1 MTAQCVQ
8 SSVNAYWLMAVLS
21 LMLVANAQS
30 LEDAQGLFA
39 VGKYLEASKMSAALG
54 SSAGFT
60 FAAYTLGV
68 HAGDQPKDQQEG
80 LFVQCEQYARKALEL
95 NKANADAHAQLGV
108 ALGRLSGLRGA
119 AYALLNGVVGQVK
132 GSFER
137 ALELNPRQ
145 VIALIGLGRLHAE
158 LVSRGAGAM
167 FGGDGALVKPLFE
180 RAVQAD
186 PKGIGVRLEYA
197 RALIVLDATANRAQV
212 RKLLESASDLT
223 PRDALERRQLKS
235 VERLLAKL
243 P

>member
-1 MTAQCVQ
+1 M
-8 SSVNAYWLMAVLS
+8 NIYWLAALFS
-21 LMLVANAQS
+21 LMMVANAQS

-39 VGKYLEASKMSAALG
+39 AGKFFEASKMSVALNT
-54 SSAGFT
+54 SAGFT

-68 HAGDQPKDQQEG
+68 HAGDQPKDQQES
-80 LFVQCEQYARKALEL
+80 LFAQCEQYARRALEL
-95 NKANADAHAQLGV
+95 NKSNADAHAQLGV

-167 FGGDGALVKPLFE
+167 FGADGALVKPLFE

-197 RALIVLDATANRAQV
+197 RALTVLDAAAHRVQI
-212 RKLLESASDLT
+212 RKLLEAASDLT

>member
-1 MTAQCVQ
+1 M
-8 SSVNAYWLMAVLS
+8 NAHWLIALFS
-21 LMLVANAQS
+21 LMMVANAQS

-39 VGKYLEASKMSAALG
+39 TGKFLEASKISAALNT
-54 SSAGFT
+54 SAGYV

-68 HAGDQPKDQQEG
+68 HANIQPSDKQEA

-95 NKANADAHAQLGV
+95 NKVNADAHAQLGV
-108 ALGRLSGLRGA
+108 ALGRLGGLRGA

-145 VIALIGLGRLHAE
+145 VIALIGLGRFHAE

-167 FGGDGALVKPLFE
+167 FGADGALVKPLFE
-180 RAVQAD
+180 RALQAD

-197 RALIVLDATANRAQV
+197 RALTVLDGAANRAQI
-212 RKLLESASDLT
+212 RKLLESASELT
-223 PRDALERRQLKS
+223 PRDALERRQLAS